1 MHKLREIIF
10 KILNLM
16 CQKSVGIIK
25 KVTFTLIT
33 SKPSHLKI
41 IFKILNLMC
50 QKSGGIIK
58 KVTSTLITSKPS
70 HLRVECFT
78 DTTLLNLLKVLKCNV
93 FLNAYHS
100 LLNSL
105 IAF

>member
-1 MHKLREIIF
+1 MEVTANQSYGSATNALSTKGPSGQGRKMYKQREIIL
-10 KILNLM
+10 KILN
-16 CQKSVGIIK
+16 
-25 KVTFTLIT
+25 F
-33 SKPSHLKI
+33 
-41 IFKILNLMC
+41 MC

-58 KVTSTLITSKPS
+58 KVTFTLITSKPS